1 MTAGLN
7 LSLKAGQKLYVNG
20 AVLRVDRKVT
30 LELLNEADFLLSHH
44 VIDADQA
51 TTPLRQL
58 YFVIQTMLM
67 APSNRDAAMAM
78 YRGCML
84 ALAQAFNNHDVL
96 VGLLHVS
103 RCVEQDRLYEGLKT
117 LRRLL
122 PIEGQILGCGRGVE
136 NNRVAGSAAV
146 AEQTGCK

>member
-1 MTAGLN
+1 MTTGLN

-20 AVLRVDRKVT
+20 AVLKVDRKVT

-44 VIDADQA
+44 VIDAAQA
-51 TTPLRQL
+51 KTPLRQL

-67 APSNRDAAMAM
+67 APSDRDAAMVL

-84 ALAQAFNNHDVL
+84 ALAQAFENRDVL

-103 RCVEQDRLYEGLKT
+103 RCVEQDRFYEGLKT
-117 LRRLL
+117 LRLLL
-122 PIEGQILGCGRGVE
+122 PIEAQILSCSIGVG
-136 NNRVAGSAAV
+136 NHHIAKSAAA
-146 AEQTGCK
+146 AEPTECK